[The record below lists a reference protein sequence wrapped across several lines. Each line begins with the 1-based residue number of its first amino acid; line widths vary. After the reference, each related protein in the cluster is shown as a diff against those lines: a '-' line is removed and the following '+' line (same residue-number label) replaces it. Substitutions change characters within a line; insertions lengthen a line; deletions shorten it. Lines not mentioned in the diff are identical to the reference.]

1 MDVNEEI
8 SALFI
13 RKDRSLKPFV
23 SGTPVNTHELR
34 LGQSFLSYTREIF
47 SPHLRQ
53 NLNQNVHLALK
64 PTTVSAMLYIW
75 FPKIFVHKLRSV
87 ILIS

>member
-1 MDVNEEI
+1 MDVNEENFT
-8 SALFI
+8 LFT

-23 SGTPVNTHELR
+23 SETPVNTHELR
-34 LGQSFLSYTREIF
+34 LGQAFLSYTGDI
-47 SPHLRQ
+47 SPSHLRQ
-53 NLNQNVHLALK
+53 NLNKIIHLALK

-75 FPKIFVHKLRSV
+75 FPKIFVHKLRTF